1 MKFNFKNLIVLKN
14 TILLNSIIIEYNFFL
29 HQLHINYFVN
39 CFIISYLQ
47 LFYYFLEIIFFMKK
61 MLQICY
67 DYEHSELLLY
77 QNMLIQESGDS
88 ESALKHLDK
97 NIELICDK
105 VTVKETY
112 GTYQFLSFSFS
123 HN

>member
-1 MKFNFKNLIVLKN
+1 MKNENFV
-14 TILLNSIIIEYNFFL
+14 
-29 HQLHINYFVN
+29 
-39 CFIISYLQ
+39 
-47 LFYYFLEIIFFMKK
+47 
-61 MLQICY
+61 QICY

-88 ESALKHLDK
+88 EQALKHLDK

-112 GTYQFLSFSFS
+112 GKYIFLYFVFFCFYFY
-123 HN
+123 